1 MQKLRISLVK
11 MHAINVHIQH
21 LLDRNTRELSNGV
34 MVGQEAEVAAD
45 EYLGKSKQH
54 LSIIAEL

>member
-1 MQKLRISLVK
+1 MK

-45 EYLGKSKQH
+45 EYLGNSKQH
-54 LSIIAEL
+54 LSIIA